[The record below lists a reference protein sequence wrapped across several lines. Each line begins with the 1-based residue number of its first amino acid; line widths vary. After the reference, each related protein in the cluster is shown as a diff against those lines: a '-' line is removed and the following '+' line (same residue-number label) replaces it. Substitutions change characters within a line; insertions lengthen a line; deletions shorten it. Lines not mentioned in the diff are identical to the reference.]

1 MGTVTFT
8 DEPIEYTEPPKEWP
22 NSALSKKYGFDN
34 EN

>member
-8 DEPIEYTEPPKEWP
+8 DEPIEYTDPPESWP
-22 NSALSKKYGFDN
+22 SKNNTSYN

>member
-8 DEPIEYTEPPKEWP
+8 GEPIEYTEPPKEWP
-22 NSALSKKYGFDN
+22 NNNNVSYN

>member
-22 NSALSKKYGFDN
+22 NIKNESYN